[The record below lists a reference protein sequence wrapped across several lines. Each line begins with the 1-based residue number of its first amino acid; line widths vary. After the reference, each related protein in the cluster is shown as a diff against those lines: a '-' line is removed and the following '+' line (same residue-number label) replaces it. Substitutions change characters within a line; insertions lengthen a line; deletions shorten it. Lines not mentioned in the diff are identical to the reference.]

1 MEEKPNFNVI
11 EKIKHGGQKDVFL
24 VEHNGSKMIYK
35 VGKCNSINSL
45 KRIIR
50 EVNILRELDS
60 TYFPKNYFF
69 SYDEKKGTFEII
81 EEYIEGQ
88 TLNKCRQNYDTEE
101 TIAHLMINIIE
112 GMKILW
118 SKEIIHRDLKPENI
132 IISKKDNKPVII
144 DLGIAKSL
152 LEESY
157 TKTILPMGPCTIP
170 YASPE
175 QLQNQKNIISCRSD
189 FFSLGIIAMEL
200 YNRHNPFDPKW
211 VGSGINIRD
220 NIISGNKRIDEKD
233 TIKSKEFIEIFTR
246 CLEVDPYNRY
256 RKYTM
261 LEDKLKN
268 FIKEE
273 IDE

>member
-1 MEEKPNFNVI
+1 MNFKVI

-24 VEHNGSKMIYK
+24 VESNGNKMIYK
-35 VGKCNSINSL
+35 IGKCNSINSL
-45 KRIIR
+45 RRIIR
-50 EVNILRELDS
+50 EVSILRELDS
-60 TYFPKNYFF
+60 IYFPKNYFF
-69 SYDEKKGTFEII
+69 SYDEQKGTFEII

-88 TLNKCRQNYDTEE
+88 TLNKCRQNYNTEK
-101 TIAHLMINIIE
+101 TISYLIIDIIE
-112 GMKILW
+112 GMKLLW
-118 SKEIIHRDLKPENI
+118 LKEIVHRDLKPENI

-152 LEESY
+152 LDESY
-157 TKTILPMGPCTIP
+157 TKTILPIGPCTIP

-200 YNRHNPFDPKW
+200 YNEHNPFNPEW
-211 VGSGINIRD
+211 VGSGINIRE
-220 NIISGNKRIDEKD
+220 NIINGNKRIEEKD
-233 TIKSKEFIEIFTR
+233 TAKSKEFIEIFTK

-261 LEDKLKN
+261 LEDKLKKLV
-268 FIKEE
+268 KEE
-273 IDE
+273 NI